1 MILLAP
7 STDAEVIHQI
17 HQLHQRFTVGNMHT
31 TCTVPSIVTVSKIL
45 PLVGFGR
52 FCKKNLG
59 FRFGFGSHN

>member
-1 MILLAP
+1 MSHNINL
-7 STDAEVIHQI
+7 SV
-17 HQLHQRFTVGNMHT
+17 VSS
-31 TCTVPSIVTVSKIL
+31 VVTVSKIL